1 MDLKEASSILQ
12 LSKEDKERRQAEE
25 GARKVEEARQKLVS
39 ELSTKLAQTPQNI
52 SNLEAILLK
61 TYNEF
66 VHTDEKAEQYAKVMG
81 VEWTRTIKDTTTRQL
96 VERIQ
101 GNLQETVSRING
113 VKLDEDMSLE
123 DAQKVASGVLERVD
137 GVSYAIEVTK
147 SFQEIVE
154 LNEKQREEEM
164 KRKVY
169 DRVQTVIREA
179 KVQKYTVEK
188 ERIQGE
194 SIGFLGRLLGKE
206 ELKGKRLENLDL
218 KIKLAQR
225 NILPENDEYSVR
237 QMLVDMHICA
247 NTELGGEFT
256 PEMQEL
262 YQAIMNTYGEKSKD
276 IFSERNIRRLISQRQ
291 ASNQTTAELPVVRG
305 NRPRIFGKTKAQ
317 TDMVE
322 LENKSLRQKLLRLRT
337 TNSLRTGRGQQSQEP
352 DAISLLEKRLKG
364 IVVNT
369 QERDR
374 KVDLEIT
381 LDLWA

>member
-322 LENKSLRQKLLRLRT
+322 LENKSLKFT
-337 TNSLRTGRGQQSQEP
+337 
-352 DAISLLEKRLKG
+352 
-364 IVVNT
+364 
-369 QERDR
+369 
-374 KVDLEIT
+374 
-381 LDLWA
+381 